1 MEDDNGETRSDHSL
15 LLTFRPIRQTI
26 FETTP
31 VMSAYLIA
39 FAIGDFDVLSAPTKQ
54 NVVVRVYF
62 PPCTIPPLF

>member
-1 MEDDNGETRSDHSL
+1 MARRVRTILHYSPLDLYSQTR
-15 LLTFRPIRQTI
+15 

-31 VMSAYLIA
+31 VMSAYLLA

>member
-1 MEDDNGETRSDHSL
+1 
-15 LLTFRPIRQTI
+15 
-26 FETTP
+26 
-31 VMSAYLIA
+31 MSAYLIA